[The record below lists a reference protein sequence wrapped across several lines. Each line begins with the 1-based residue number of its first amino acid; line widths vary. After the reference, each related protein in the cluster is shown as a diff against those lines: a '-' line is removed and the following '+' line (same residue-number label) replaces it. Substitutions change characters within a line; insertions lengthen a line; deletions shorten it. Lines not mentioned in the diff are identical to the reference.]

1 MEKISVDSAHIFDL
15 IERADTDKEAAYEL
29 GAKFLHG
36 IGVPHDELR
45 AFYYLRQAMDLGS
58 MKAVELFGLIYKY
71 GEWDLRRNTEMAI
84 TEFEFLLN
92 SMPQDETIIYEILNL
107 YFHGDSGKPFDA
119 DKGISTLEWVAQD
132 DEPFSAFAN
141 YLLALIYH
149 EGRYGIKKDLKK
161 AEEYCAIALEKGY
174 SEWKIEKLLERIDKD
189 AASENKESA

>member
-1 MEKISVDSAHIFDL
+1 M
-15 IERADTDKEAAYEL
+15 
-29 GAKFLHG
+29 
-36 IGVPHDELR
+36 
-45 AFYYLRQAMDLGS
+45 
-58 MKAVELFGLIYKY
+58 
-71 GEWDLRRNTEMAI
+71 RRNTEMAI

-149 EGRYGIKKDLKK
+149 EGRYGIKKDLRKPRN
-161 AEEYCAIALEKGY
+161 IVLLLLRKGIL
-174 SEWKIEKLLERIDKD
+174 SGRLKNCWNELTKMRLRK
-189 AASENKESA
+189 